1 MPRVQVEHSGLRM
14 HRNHGSLQK
23 MEITD
28 SLPRTHLQT
37 ACQPAQST
45 VLGSPTKTAG
55 NQAGTKSQ
63 CKWGWGASVPTKV
76 NWIKRSVFKPP
87 VFPPFCGVTA
97 KFMNLCCPTPTTTA
111 CEKPRADSHSGG
123 FLERI
128 SVTEDCGFLLP
139 PGPSYPLSCERQ
151 LGDERSEKR
160 KSTLGWRV

>member
-1 MPRVQVEHSGLRM
+1 MLLPLLWAARAQAPPFFYRHISNPFAVASPLQPDLSTLKVSG
-14 HRNHGSLQK
+14 
-23 MEITD
+23 
-28 SLPRTHLQT
+28 
-37 ACQPAQST
+37 
-45 VLGSPTKTAG
+45 
-55 NQAGTKSQ
+55 
-63 CKWGWGASVPTKV
+63 
-76 NWIKRSVFKPP
+76 
-87 VFPPFCGVTA
+87 VFPLRCRSPHFRPSLFCGVTA